1 MIKIA
6 RIAVTLGLLS
16 SLGAQAY
23 AAGLVVNDND
33 LRNDLAWLSDRG
45 VIHLSLSTWPLSQ
58 EEIARALKKA
68 KPSYSS
74 EQVVL
79 ARINQRL
86 SALKADFRVT
96 GYTSTDQ
103 PGTPQGFGQTQPAD
117 NSLGLAFNNSGEWW
131 DVHLQGNVEGGERI
145 SNGSRFNANGA
156 YGAVKFWNQWL
167 SFGQVPQWWGPGY
180 EGSLIRGDAM
190 RPMTGFLMQRAE
202 QAAPETWWL
211 RWVGPWQYQISASQ
225 MNQYTAVPHAK
236 IIGGRFTFTPFQSL
250 ELGASRIM
258 QWGGEGRPE
267 SLSNFWDGLTGKDN
281 TAANDPNEPGN
292 QLAGFDFKLKLEP
305 TLGWPVSFY
314 GQMIGE
320 DESGFLPSSNMYLG
334 GVEGHHGWGK
344 DAVNWYLEAHDTRT
358 NMSRTNY
365 SYTHHIY
372 TDGYYQQ
379 GYPLGDA
386 MGGDGQ
392 LIAGKVEL
400 ITEDNQRWS
409 TRLVYAKVN
418 PENQSINKA
427 FPHADTLKGV
437 QLGWSGDVYQSVRL
451 NTSLWYTNANNSDSD
466 DVGASAGI
474 EIPFSL

>member
-225 MNQYTAVPHAK
+225 MNQYTAVPHTK

-267 SLSNFWDGLTGKDN
+267 SFS
-281 TAANDPNEPGN
+281 
-292 QLAGFDFKLKLEP
+292 
-305 TLGWPVSFY
+305 
-314 GQMIGE
+314 
-320 DESGFLPSSNMYLG
+320 ESGYLPSANMFLG

-344 DAVNWYLEAHDTRT
+344 DAVNWYIEAHDTRT
-358 NMSRTNY
+358 NMNRTGY
-365 SYTHHIY
+365 SYWHHIY

-379 GYPLGDA
+379 GYSLGDA

-392 LIAGKVEL
+392 LFAGKIEI

-418 PENQSINKA
+418 PENQLINKA
-427 FPHADTLKGV
+427 FPHSDTLKGV